1 MDDQKKYFRI
11 CRKLLPVLFFGVLF
25 ATGTIAM
32 VFHAGQE
39 EENLEN
45 RTLAEFSGEPAQ
57 FEEWLNDHAPFRSQW
72 LNAYAVL
79 NYCLFGCVDNEQV
92 IVGKDGWFFYTGD
105 SAVSEMLGVSL
116 FTEEEMKEIL
126 KDLLAVREQYVDR
139 PEDFA
144 LFVAPDKEKI
154 YSQYLP
160 AAYENKTKTS
170 RAAELVRY
178 IREHS
183 DIQVVYPVEKLKR
196 EAEGSFPLY
205 YKTDTHWNRLGAFVG
220 VQELIDCLGGR
231 PCSLSELTISMEGKR
246 TGDLI
251 LLSHLPEQF
260 YEDPD
265 PLFAGYYDEAEIS
278 VLEEDL
284 LGTGIRKAVNKKPAD
299 ERTLVMVRDSFGDA
313 MNTSL
318 CRYFKEVTSINWEK
332 VSKAPGEEFFG
343 DLFVY
348 EIVERRLLQMPDNL
362 KILVHGA
369 GKTDENRS

>member
-1 MDDQKKYFRI
+1 MDDQRKNFRI
-11 CRKLLPVLFFGVLF
+11 CSKLLPVLFFGILLV
-25 ATGTIAM
+25 TGIIAM
-32 VFHAGQE
+32 VFRVGRE

-45 RTLAEFSGEPAQ
+45 RTLAEFSMEPAQ
-57 FEEWLNDHAPFRSQW
+57 FEKWLNDHAPFRSQW

-79 NYCLFGCVDNEQV
+79 NYRLFGCVDNEQV

-105 SAVSEMLGVSL
+105 GTVDEMLGVGL
-116 FTEEEMKEIL
+116 FTEEEMEEIL
-126 KDLLAVREQYVDR
+126 KDLLAMRERYGYR

-144 LFVAPDKEKI
+144 VFVAPDKEKI
-154 YSQYLP
+154 YSRYLP
-160 AAYENKTKTS
+160 GAYENKTEIS

-183 DIQVVYPVEKLKR
+183 DIQVVYPVKELKR
-196 EAEGSFPLY
+196 EAEGSCPLY

-220 VQELIDCLGGR
+220 VQELIDCLGGTAH
-231 PCSLSELTISMEGKR
+231 SLSELTVSMGEER
-246 TGDLI
+246 TGDLV
-251 LLSHLPEQF
+251 LLSHLPAQY
-260 YEDPD
+260 YEDCD

-278 VLEEDL
+278 VPEEDL
-284 LGTGIRKAVNKKPAD
+284 SGTGIRKAVNEKPAD
-299 ERTLVMVRDSFGDA
+299 ERKLVMVRDSFGDA

-332 VSKAPGEEFFG
+332 VSQVPKEEFSG

-362 KILVHGA
+362 KVIIQ
-369 GKTDENRS
+369 